1 MYAFLAFRVTPL
13 FLGTIE
19 TGGMWPPNPCGAYQ
33 MLGGFIVMWVLVFGV
48 ILYIVTTKWCHVHRG
63 KMSAKGAG

>member
-1 MYAFLAFRVTPL
+1 VYAFLAFRVTPL

-48 ILYIVTTKWCHVHRG
+48 ILYIVTTK
-63 KMSAKGAG
+63 